1 MRSGFG
7 KVRRKRWLVFLLI
20 FSGFVLLEV
29 FLYARLVSVR
39 ATAAGSSPDRGE
51 RPVKV
56 MVPVASTGSVYAE
69 VLGRVRARQTV
80 EVRANVPGRVKSVNF
95 ARGAEIRK
103 DDVIASMRDYRTEAR
118 LEEAG
123 YNLESAARRLR
134 ETERVYRKNVLLLEK
149 GIVSED
155 RTEASRSLFEAD
167 SARVKALSAAYER
180 AKWNY
185 DSLRIRSPIDGAV
198 LEVVPDVGQE
208 VRDGDVVARVVSL
221 GGIKVVAG
229 VDASVARLLE
239 RGTPLRMSLSAG
251 GGTETAAGEVEG
263 VSRGSDGVSGTYEVE
278 IAVADPG
285 VEWWPGEIVS
295 VRVPVRKLDGVVGIP
310 RTAVVSRGGADFVMA
325 EKNSEVSR
333 VPVTVTWAD
342 DRTGY
347 VSFDSLPKGSRIV
360 VEGNLGL
367 RPGDRVRVVD

>member
-1 MRSGFG
+1 MKSGFR
-7 KVRRKRWLVFLLI
+7 KVARKRWLVFLLI
-20 FSGFVLLEV
+20 FSGFVLLEI

-39 ATAAGSSPDRGE
+39 ATVAGSSSDRGE

-56 MVPVASTGSVYAE
+56 MVPVASSGSVYAE

-80 EVRANVPGRVKSVNF
+80 DVRANAAGWVEGVDFGRG
-95 ARGAEIRK
+95 REIRK
-103 DDVIASMRDYRTEAR
+103 DDVIVRLRDYRTQSR

-123 YNLESAARRLR
+123 HNLESASRRLR
-134 ETERVYRKNVLLLEK
+134 ETERVYRKNILLLEK

-167 SARVKALSAAYER
+167 SAQVKALESAYRR

-185 DSLRIRSPIDGAV
+185 DSLRIRAPIDGRV

-208 VRDGDVVARVVSL
+208 VRDGDVVARVVNL

-229 VDASVARLLE
+229 VDVSVAKLVG
-239 RGTPLRMSLSAG
+239 RGAALRMSVFTG
-251 GGTETAAGEVEG
+251 GAQETASGEVEG
-263 VSRGSDGVSGTYEVE
+263 VSRGSDGVSGTYEIE
-278 IAVADPG
+278 ISVSDPG
-285 VEWWPGEIVS
+285 VKWWPGEIVS
-295 VRVPVRKLDGVVGIP
+295 VRVPVKELSNVVEVP
-310 RTAVVSRGGADFVMA
+310 KTAVLSRGGEDFVMV
-325 EKNSEVSR
+325 EKDSEVSR
-333 VPVTVTWAD
+333 VPVTVDWTDGGA
-342 DRTGY
+342 GY

-367 RPGDRVRVVD
+367 RPGDRVRIVD